1 MVDRFFKS
9 KRASVPIPSMSLKD
23 HFLEENE
30 LVFKKYKPITK
41 IGQGAFGSIYSV
53 VRLSDKNVFAMKIEK
68 KSIKQKFLQNEA
80 YNLINLEG
88 FGFPKLVTFG
98 QNKNY
103 NILIET
109 LLGKSL
115 EDIFIEKNVECKL
128 WEVCLIGLQLIDRL
142 EWIHS
147 KDLVYRDIRTSNIL
161 IGMDDPNVLYIIDFG
176 LCKKYRS
183 SKTGKHIL
191 LKNTGKFTGNY
202 KFASPNVVVGKEAS
216 RRDDLISLGY
226 LLIFLLKKKLPWTYD
241 FPDIT
246 RVSQET
252 YLEFINLKETNGNG
266 ELFVDI
272 PDEMTKFIE
281 YTRSLNFEDEP
292 DYSYLRSL
300 FYQVLSNND
309 LNPRDLTFSWIKYNR
324 DKFMGLPENN
334 LQKKKNNLYD
344 KLLGNINEN
353 KKMCYTETKVMKKN
367 NQEDSKDSSDMNNV
381 AENSNED
388 NNSDTNDET
397 VNNDKDKNTKS
408 RNKTQLAKS
417 KTTVKETHQKKD
429 AGKIEIKIKHDKIV
443 TNLFEFKDL
452 ELDENIN
459 EYVNNDNIN
468 RHFLFKENLVGNNRK
483 IQENSDDRC

>member
-161 IGMDDPNVLYIIDFG
+161 IGMDDPNVLYIID
-176 LCKKYRS
+176 LDCA
-183 SKTGKHIL
+183 
-191 LKNTGKFTGNY
+191 KNIGH
-202 KFASPNVVVGKEAS
+202 
-216 RRDDLISLGY
+216 R
-226 LLIFLLKKKLPWTYD
+226 KLES
-241 FPDIT
+241 I
-246 RVSQET
+246 
-252 YLEFINLKETNGNG
+252 
-266 ELFVDI
+266 
-272 PDEMTKFIE
+272 
-281 YTRSLNFEDEP
+281 
-292 DYSYLRSL
+292 
-300 FYQVLSNND
+300 FYQ
-309 LNPRDLTFSWIKYNR
+309 K
-324 DKFMGLPENN
+324 E
-334 LQKKKNNLYD
+334 
-344 KLLGNINEN
+344 LG
-353 KKMCYTETKVMKKN
+353 
-367 NQEDSKDSSDMNNV
+367 Q
-381 AENSNED
+381 
-388 NNSDTNDET
+388 
-397 VNNDKDKNTKS
+397 
-408 RNKTQLAKS
+408 
-417 KTTVKETHQKKD
+417 
-429 AGKIEIKIKHDKIV
+429 
-443 TNLFEFKDL
+443 
-452 ELDENIN
+452 
-459 EYVNNDNIN
+459 
-468 RHFLFKENLVGNNRK
+468 
-483 IQENSDDRC
+483 